1 MNEIY
6 RTQTS
11 LFIHLTNVYCGVY
24 HRHKQFTPLC
34 SVCSQGTH
42 SLLWESFK
50 ARVKIQR
57 DKCYGLGK
65 RRCFPPY
72 SQGHVID
79 LWYQKYKQV
88 NDTPQELYKE
98 TYCGIFRNVL
108 IFKNFTEEY
117 GNIYPCKSLLSSLPN
132 SLLLKKALFLFK
144 IIHHLCHFSS
154 FLNVFSISCQS

>member
-65 RRCFPPY
+65 RRCVPPY
-72 SQGHVID
+72 SQGHVIWFQRVSLQRRLYLICFLKD
-79 LWYQKYKQV
+79 ERGWDKQRKWGVRGFCSLGEKTLPAPALWQGLEMPWGAGARCLPSWVSSVEGYIK
-88 NDTPQELYKE
+88 LI
-98 TYCGIFRNVL
+98 TYN
-108 IFKNFTEEY
+108 N
-117 GNIYPCKSLLSSLPN
+117 
-132 SLLLKKALFLFK
+132 
-144 IIHHLCHFSS
+144 
-154 FLNVFSISCQS
+154 